1 MVRLLLFSIRLPPLE
16 LSLSRWSSLVQQ
28 SLSLSHTLTHTH
40 THTFTMPAYLDFP
53 FALAFAMSIV
63 VCIDFM

>member
-1 MVRLLLFSIRLPPLE
+1 MVLLPSLSLSLSLFNIRLPPLE
-16 LSLSRWSSLVQQ
+16 LSLSHWSLVQQ
-28 SLSLSHTLTHTH
+28 SLSLSLSR

-63 VCIDFM
+63 VY